1 MTQTTWIE
9 VRLLVPAR
17 MQEEAGLFLT
27 EFSGRGVIFEDDPG
41 GDGVEVLPPFSGPRN
56 SAPGSK
62 MSCKAIYLA

>member
-1 MTQTTWIE
+1 MSQTTWIE

-41 GDGVEVLPPFSGPRN
+41 GEAVVLRVFSGLKN

-62 MSCKAIYLA
+62 MSCKAICPA

>member
-41 GDGVEVLPPFSGPRN
+41 GDGIVLRGLF
-56 SAPGSK
+56 PGRG
-62 MSCKAIYLA
+62 IRRLAAK